1 MKSTTRPWIKAAE
14 KLLHTELRHQRVF
27 TGEQL
32 RGILDQHREELG
44 IPTSATR
51 QRFVDALEGGS
62 ALRRVD
68 LLPKPWK
75 KKDRR
80 ASYKPFVRY
89 VRPGVTASQVALSIR
104 PGSYFS
110 HGTAAYLHKLTAKPS
125 ETIYVNK
132 EQSPK
137 PEYSTELTQEGID
150 RAFRNPA
157 RASNY
162 IYTFD
167 DERIAFISGKNTGDY
182 EIITTEDES
191 GFPIRFTSLERTLVD
206 ITVRPIYA
214 GGVDSV
220 LSSFRGARERVSV
233 GKLVQV
239 IKKLDHAYPYHQAV
253 GFYMQQ
259 AGIPSHQLTGL
270 KDLGLTFKF
279 YLANE
284 IKNPTLDPD
293 WQLYVPKDLAATEK
307 HGNRARR
314 PR

>member
-14 KLLHTELRHQRVF
+14 KLFRTELRHQRVF

-32 RGILDQHREELG
+32 RQVLDLHREELG
-44 IPTSATR
+44 IPASATR
-51 QRFVDALEGGS
+51 QRFIDALERRS

-89 VRPGVTASQVALSIR
+89 VRPGVTAAQVALSIR

-110 HGTAAYLHKLTAKPS
+110 HGTAAYLHKLTAKPG

-132 EQSPK
+132 EQSLK
-137 PEYSTELTQEGID
+137 PEYSTQLTEEGID

-167 DERIAFISGKNTGDY
+167 GERIAFISGKNTGDY
-182 EIITTEDES
+182 EIVTTEDES

-206 ITVRPIYA
+206 ISVRPIYA
-214 GGVDSV
+214 DGVASV
-220 LSSFRGARERVSV
+220 LSAFRVARERVSV

-239 IKKLDHAYPYHQAV
+239 IKKLDHAYPYHQAI
-253 GFYMQQ
+253 GYYMQH
-259 AGIPSHQLTGL
+259 AGFPAHQLTGL
-270 KDLGLTFKF
+270 KDFGLTFKF

-284 IKNPTLDPD
+284 IKSPALDAD
-293 WQLYVPKDLAATEK
+293 WQLYVPRELEATEK
-307 HGNRARR
+307 HGKHAKRLR
-314 PR
+314 